1 MKETVITW
9 TIGNWITVVLMF
21 VGAAIIFALGMKA
34 YHAIKAGNS
43 DGG

>member
-21 VGAAIIFALGMKA
+21 LGAAALFTLGLKA
-34 YHAIKAGNS
+34 WTTVKSQNS
-43 DGG
+43 GG